1 VTAAAALAARGL
13 TKRFGPVTVLDNVDL
28 TLERGE
34 IHGLLGENGSGKST
48 LIKILSGF
56 HSPDGGS
63 LEIGG
68 RPEPLPLPLGR
79 PVEVG
84 LRFVHQDLGFMPNLT
99 VAENFHLGLMARAA
113 TGWRVSDA
121 SMRVA
126 TASALAAFG
135 VDLDPRVTVRKLSG
149 VQRAL
154 LAVVRAVHDL
164 PPDRGILVLDE
175 PTVFL
180 PHRDVAELFAL
191 VRRIAAG
198 GGAVLLVSHDLDEIR
213 DVTHTVSV
221 LRDGRMVGSR
231 PSAGASTDDLIDLI
245 VGRKLEAA
253 RSGAVAGW
261 GDGPGGQR
269 RDDVLVVE
277 GLVGPQLKRLDF
289 RLARGEIL
297 GVAGLEGSGAETLPY
312 LLYGA
317 QRAAAGRVTIAGRP
331 FDLTKATPGR
341 ALRAG
346 MVLIPADRRRL
357 GGLLRLPVEDNLV
370 FPRLRQFR
378 AGPMLRRRAIRRDT
392 VSLIDRFDI
401 RPPRPDHAFGNL
413 SGGNQQK
420 AVMAKWLAV
429 EPEVLLLHEPT
440 QGVDVGARRQI
451 HRHLQEA
458 AASGRAV
465 LCVSSDFE
473 QLATLCHRVMV
484 FRHGRLAH
492 NVTGDRVTKQFIA
505 EACLADSISEGAT

>member
-1 VTAAAALAARGL
+1 
-13 TKRFGPVTVLDNVDL
+13 
-28 TLERGE
+28 
-34 IHGLLGENGSGKST
+34 
-48 LIKILSGF
+48 
-56 HSPDGGS
+56 
-63 LEIGG
+63 
-68 RPEPLPLPLGR
+68 
-79 PVEVG
+79 
-84 LRFVHQDLGFMPNLT
+84 MPNLT
-99 VAENFHLGLMARAA
+99 VAENFHLGLLANGA
-113 TGWRVSDA
+113 TGWHVSEA
-121 SMRVA
+121 SMRAAAA
-126 TASALAAFG
+126 TALADFG
-135 VDLDPRVTVRKLSG
+135 VDINPRATLRTLSG
-149 VQRAL
+149 IQRAL

-164 PPDRGILVLDE
+164 PRNGGILVLDE

-180 PHRDVAELFAL
+180 PHKDVAELFRL

-221 LRDGRMVGSR
+221 LRDGRLVGSR
-231 PSAGASTDDLIDLI
+231 PTEGASTDDLIELI

-253 RSGAVAGW
+253 PSRPLP
-261 GDGPGGQR
+261 GP
-269 RDDVLVVE
+269 RDRPGSEQTDDLLVVE
-277 GLVGPQLKRLDF
+277 GLAGPQLKSLDF

-317 QRAAAGRVTIAGRP
+317 QRATAGRVTVAGRP
-331 FDLTKATPGR
+331 FDLTRATPSR

-357 GGLLRLPVEDNLV
+357 AGLLRLHLEDNLV
-370 FPRLRQFR
+370 FPRLHQFR
-378 AGPMLRRRAIRRDT
+378 VGPLLRRAAIRRDT
-392 VSLIDRFDI
+392 MSLIDRFDI

-429 EPEVLLLHEPT
+429 DPEVLLLHEPT

-451 HRHLQEA
+451 HRHLQDA
-458 AASGRAV
+458 AAGGRSV

-473 QLATLCHRVMV
+473 QLAALCHRVMV
-484 FRHGRLAH
+484 FRHGRMAH
-492 NVTGDRVTKQFIA
+492 EVTGDRVTKQSIT
-505 EACLADSISEGAT
+505 EACLADPILEGAS